1 MFNSSLILT
10 PDFSLPARPTDYQ
23 INLALLRLKH
33 STVEVKP
40 TPSGHL
46 LFSLPDK
53 SMRFEIRYVLPAEDF
68 VRSREN
74 LQALKDETQLNFIWD
89 PLNTPEQTRTLADPT
104 VIMSMDAW
112 SESAINGIWRV
123 LYPGY
128 PLQAATLRENE
139 ICLEMRHEGRDLRR
153 AVCEAYLM
161 SRGWRGEVF
170 LYHDRYRDI
179 IRMLT
184 LTRSQYKS
192 LLGLSGD
199 GFLPLHRR
207 LIWFPSLA
215 PYAARR
221 DGAARDKI
229 TGKEALCRKENK
241 TRSLILDDELHAR
254 LTAPDGVY
262 KGELEEGKMKW

>member
-1 MFNSSLILT
+1 MFNSPLILT
-10 PDFSLPARPTDYQ
+10 PDFSLPDSPTDYQ
-23 INLALLRLKH
+23 INLALLLLKH
-33 STVEVKP
+33 SAIPVHP
-40 TPSGHL
+40 TPAGHL

-53 SMRFEIRYVLPAEDF
+53 SMRFEIRYVLPAEGF

-89 PLNTPEQTRTLADPT
+89 PLNSPEQARTLADSS

-139 ICLEMRHEGRDLRR
+139 ICLQMRHEGRDLRR

-161 SRGWRGEVF
+161 SRGWRSEVF
-170 LYHDRYRDI
+170 LYLDRYRDI

-184 LTRSQYKS
+184 LTQSQYRS
-192 LLGLSGD
+192 LIAQSND
-199 GFLPLHRR
+199 GFLAFHRR

-221 DGAARDKI
+221 DGVAREKI
-229 TGKEALCRKENK
+229 TAKETLCRKENK
-241 TRSLILDDELHAR
+241 TRSLILDDELYAR
-254 LTAPDGVY
+254 LTAADGVY
-262 KGELEEGKMKW
+262 RGELEEGKTKW